1 LSLVLSFSLQD
12 DCPQTYSSLF
22 RPNVLLVEK
31 FSNGVSAGGF
41 AMLRTIED
49 LNTFWEGVCGKA
61 GTFAWRAAQS
71 FGMAIMEAVRRTA
84 MEGADELQYLQMR
97 CGKQG
102 ELLYRQLTVE
112 YLLPGATP
120 ACVSISRGRR
130 HAPVSAG
137 ALERPRNSLDL
148 NNTGGISD
156 AVLSALGPRRSL
168 DVNDAV
174 LGALGPRLSLD
185 EKMFVAPE
193 SRRLVT
199 SSESISI
206 PKMPRNESGTRN
218 NFFGSASPSPRGLS
232 PGSIDDDDLVT
243 YSMRFKN

>member
-1 LSLVLSFSLQD
+1 M
-12 DCPQTYSSLF
+12 
-22 RPNVLLVEK
+22 LLVEK

-174 LGALGPRLSLD
+174 LSALGPRLSLD

-199 SSESISI
+199 SSERASRSRRC
-206 PKMPRNESGTRN
+206 PATSRERETTSSGRH
-218 NFFGSASPSPRGLS
+218 PHPRGVCHLEALTTT
-232 PGSIDDDDLVT
+232 IW
-243 YSMRFKN
+243 